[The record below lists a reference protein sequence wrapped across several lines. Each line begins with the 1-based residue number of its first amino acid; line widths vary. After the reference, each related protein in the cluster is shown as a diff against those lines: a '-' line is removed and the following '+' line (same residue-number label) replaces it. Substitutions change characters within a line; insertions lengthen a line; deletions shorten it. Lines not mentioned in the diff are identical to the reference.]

1 MVMGSGWP
9 VAVLHGQDPK
19 KMHNRGMRK
28 QFQIFLQ
35 AYYNPVVVFAFFVA
49 LFPFCS
55 LIKPSKV
62 FAFGAQNVCKLPIYT
77 LSIQELMFLNIT
89 ETYQFCLF
97 LLNSVFTFRL
107 GS

>member
-77 LSIQELMFLNIT
+77 QYTGAYVLEHYRDLPI
-89 ETYQFCLF
+89 
-97 LLNSVFTFRL
+97 LLVSA
-107 GS
+107 